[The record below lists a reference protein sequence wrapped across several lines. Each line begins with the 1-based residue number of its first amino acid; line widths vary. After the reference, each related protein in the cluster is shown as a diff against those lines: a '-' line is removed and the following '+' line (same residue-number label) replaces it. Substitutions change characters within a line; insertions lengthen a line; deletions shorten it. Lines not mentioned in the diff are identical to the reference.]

1 MWADCLDRQWTA
13 KVVERVVVVATSQ
26 QLLHRQMP
34 PLSPASPTPL
44 SALPRPQSPQRQ
56 LPAAKTIPLF
66 RCLQSRT
73 IRCRLTLRRTWRLK
87 LHLERLACRH
97 QKWNWLC
104 CHCHQEPRETP
115 SFVLSARNWL
125 APLVHDRLQQ
135 HKRHLSHD
143 TNTSCEELVFVKTL
157 MDMRHHISSATL
169 STRTLSRI
177 WMSVCPD
184 FTLRTVKQSIG
195 WQTTEDE
202 RNRRLAT
209 LTTII
214 IQPTESS
221 VRCKLSS
228 GRCKY
233 NNGRSVMHSATV
245 SLQHHLLIPASTEN
259 FRCVQRSFCL
269 QCSRLISWTTIIS
282 YWMIDERKVMSKW
295 KKKFNRIE
303 SRNQNSLHDFIKL
316 NNKPNKCSKV
326 KNSTEWVMV
335 GNDQ

>member
-1 MWADCLDRQWTA
+1 
-13 KVVERVVVVATSQ
+13 
-26 QLLHRQMP
+26 
-34 PLSPASPTPL
+34 
-44 SALPRPQSPQRQ
+44 
-56 LPAAKTIPLF
+56 
-66 RCLQSRT
+66 
-73 IRCRLTLRRTWRLK
+73 
-87 LHLERLACRH
+87 
-97 QKWNWLC
+97 
-104 CHCHQEPRETP
+104 
-115 SFVLSARNWL
+115 
-125 APLVHDRLQQ
+125 
-135 HKRHLSHD
+135 
-143 TNTSCEELVFVKTL
+143 

-245 SLQHHLLIPASTEN
+245 SLQHH
-259 FRCVQRSFCL
+259 
-269 QCSRLISWTTIIS
+269 
-282 YWMIDERKVMSKW
+282 
-295 KKKFNRIE
+295 
-303 SRNQNSLHDFIKL
+303 
-316 NNKPNKCSKV
+316 
-326 KNSTEWVMV
+326 
-335 GNDQ
+335 